1 MNHSH
6 VLVAAALVAFT
17 APMLHAQASPPRAQH
32 IGQDELRAAITPAQG
47 APAGPLI
54 AKLVCDRGHYTCI
67 ALRRTATGEAELHE
81 AWDDVIFVQAG
92 SGTLVVGG
100 ELHGARTTAAG
111 ELRGGEI
118 HGGER
123 QPLAAGDLMLVQ
135 AGTPHQVELAAGG
148 SIDYLVIKV
157 QRPAPAAPR

>member
-1 MNHSH
+1 MKHSY

-17 APMLHAQASPPRAQH
+17 APMLSAQASPRSQH

-47 APAGPLI
+47 APAGPLV
-54 AKLVCDRGHYTCI
+54 AKLVCDHGHYTCI

-81 AWDDVIFVQAG
+81 AWDDVILVQAG

-123 QPLAAGDLMLVQ
+123 QPLVAGDLMLVQ

-148 SIDYLVIKV
+148 SINYLVIKV
-157 QRPAPAAPR
+157 QRPAAAPR